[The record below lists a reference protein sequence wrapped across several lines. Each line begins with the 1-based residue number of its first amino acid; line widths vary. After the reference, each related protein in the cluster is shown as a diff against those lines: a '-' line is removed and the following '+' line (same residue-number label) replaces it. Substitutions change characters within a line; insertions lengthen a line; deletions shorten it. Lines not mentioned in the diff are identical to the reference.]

1 MPESIDILE
10 NNLLYENPKLLEV
23 LLIDHTTNK
32 NIFWATDSYIDYGKG
47 YGYNDNI
54 TVAAITG
61 KHGNIIMPRALKS
74 RSEQMRR
81 SRQMAEVFTPLWV
94 VKKMNNF
101 IDVEW
106 HTTPHYFD
114 NSQDSWKNYI
124 LTTILEIT
132 CGEAPFL
139 TSRYDTV
146 SGEPIDIN
154 NRVGMLDRKL
164 QVVNSNST
172 DKEWKHWAL
181 LALGSVYGYE
191 WQGDNLLLARESLLA
206 TFNEYH
212 EQRFGV
218 KPDKDTMLK
227 AAEIISWNIWQ
238 MDGLK
243 GVVPCSCYEQRTTE
257 TNLFSANTTTTIPC
271 QGCSQNNILLHN
283 GKRCRLSRWMLST
296 DNIPNMF
303 ECLYIDFINKKYI
316 TYHKTKLTMKFDFV
330 IGNPPYQESKEYTK
344 DLPLYHYFMDA
355 SYSIARNV
363 LLITPARFLFNAGQT
378 PKEWNKKMLSDPHL
392 KVLMYEQDS
401 SKVFPNTDIK
411 GGVVITYRNYKDNF
425 GAIDVFT
432 HTPELNTIL
441 HKVNSIPNEEIAKI
455 IYMSSCYRIKDTLF
469 EDFPIYKDYFSSGK
483 FLHSNIFD
491 KLPELFTDDIPSSV
505 DEYFQVYG
513 LQKGIGRTIHFMKRK
528 YVDYPN
534 NLSKWKVFVPKSNGS
549 GALGEVL
556 STPLI
561 GKPLIGKPLIGHTQ
575 TFMSIGCFD
584 TEQEAQNLLKYIKSK
599 FARTMLGV
607 LKVTQDNPPKTWKY
621 VPLQD
626 FTSSSDIDWTKSVH
640 EIDLQLY
647 DKYGLTAEER
657 NFIETNVKEM
667 D

>member
-212 EQRFGV
+212 EQHFGV

-227 AAEIISWNIWQ
+227 AAEIISWNVWQ

-283 GKRCRLSRWMLST
+283 GKRCRLSRWLLST

-561 GKPLIGKPLIGHTQ
+561 GKPLIGHTQ

>member
-227 AAEIISWNIWQ
+227 AAEIISWNVWQ

-283 GKRCRLSRWMLST
+283 GKRCRLSRWLLST

-330 IGNPPYQESKEYTK
+330 IGNPPYQQESNGANESDT
-344 DLPLYHYFMDA
+344 PLYHYFYDSTLA
-355 SYSIARNV
+355 VSDKV
-363 LLITPARFLFNAGQT
+363 ELITPARFLFNAGGT
-378 PKEWNKKMLSDPHL
+378 PSAWNNKMLRSEHF
-392 KVLMYEQDS
+392 KVLHYFQQS
-401 SKVFPNTDIK
+401 AQVFPNTDIK
-411 GGVVITYRNYKDNF
+411 GGVAISYYDANCKYEPIILFSQYSEIVSIFKKVRKISNDDLSSIITNRGLYRYSQSAYSEHPD
-425 GAIDVFT
+425 
-432 HTPELNTIL
+432 IL
-441 HKVNSIPNEEIAKI
+441 QRTADARIAP
-455 IYMSSCYRIKDTLF
+455 SSF
-469 EDFPIYKDYFSSGK
+469 ERM
-483 FLHSNIFD
+483 
-491 KLPELFTDDIPSSV
+491 PELFK
-505 DEYFQVYG
+505 DEEPYDNDKYVRIYG
-513 LQKGIGRTIHFMKRK
+513 LGNEGRVFKWFKEK
-528 YVDYPN
+528 YVKPIENINKY
-534 NLSKWKVFVPKSNGS
+534 KVVVPKANGS
-549 GALGEVL
+549 GTFGEVITNPVIL
-556 STPLI
+556 GPQI
-561 GKPLIGKPLIGHTQ
+561 GFTE
-575 TFMSIGCFD
+575 TFISIGE
-584 TEQEAQNLLKYIKSK
+584 TNEIEAKAILAYVKTK
-599 FARTMLGV
+599 FARAMLSI
-607 LKVTQDNPPKTWKY
+607 LKVTQNNAKPTWKY

-626 FTSSSDIDWTKSVH
+626 FTSSSDIDWTRSVH

>member
-227 AAEIISWNIWQ
+227 AAEIISWNVWQ

-330 IGNPPYQESKEYTK
+330 IGNPPYQEETNSDSTRMPPVYN
-344 DLPLYHYFMDA
+344 YFMDEA
-355 SYSIARNV
+355 YKVSMHS
-363 LLITPARFLFNAGQT
+363 LLITPARFLFNIGFT
-378 PKEWNKKMLSDPHL
+378 PKKWNNKMLNDNHF
-392 KVLMYEQDS
+392 KVLEYYQKS
-401 SKVFPNTDIK
+401 GNVFPNTDIK
-411 GGVVITYRNYKDNF
+411 GGIIISYYNEENKYEPIKVFTTYNSLNKILQKVTIKSNKSLTSLIYPALSYDVSDLMKKDNP
-425 GAIDVFT
+425 ALLDRLRTSAFT
-432 HTPELNTIL
+432 NLS
-441 HKVNSIPNEEIAKI
+441 SIFFEEQPSDKHEYIRLLGLLDGKRVMR
-455 IYMSSCYRIKDTLF
+455 YVR
-469 EDFPIYKDYFSSGK
+469 KDYI
-483 FLHSNIFD
+483 LD
-491 KLPELFTDDIPSSV
+491 KSKTLP
-505 DEYFQVYG
+505 
-513 LQKGIGRTIHFMKRK
+513 
-528 YVDYPN
+528 
-534 NLSKWKVFVPKSNGS
+534 KWKVFVPESNGS

-607 LKVTQDNPPKTWKY
+607 LKVTQHNPPKTWKY

>member
-491 KLPELFTDDIPSSV
+491 KLPELFTDDIPSSI

-534 NLSKWKVFVPKSNGS
+534 NLPKWKVFVPKSNGS

-556 STPLI
+556 ST
-561 GKPLIGKPLIGHTQ
+561 PLIGKPLIGHTQ

>member
-561 GKPLIGKPLIGHTQ
+561 GKPLIGHTQ

>member
-227 AAEIISWNIWQ
+227 AAEIISWNVWQ

-257 TNLFSANTTTTIPC
+257 TNLFSANTTTTILC

-561 GKPLIGKPLIGHTQ
+561 GKPLIGHTQ

-607 LKVTQDNPPKTWKY
+607 LKVTQHNPPKTWKY

>member
-227 AAEIISWNIWQ
+227 AAEIISWNVWQ

-243 GVVPCSCYEQRTTE
+243 GLVPCSCDEQRTTE

-561 GKPLIGKPLIGHTQ
+561 GKPLIGHTQ

-626 FTSSSDIDWTKSVH
+626 FTSSSDIDWTRSVH

>member
-227 AAEIISWNIWQ
+227 AAEIISWNVWQ

-561 GKPLIGKPLIGHTQ
+561 GKPLIGHTQ

-626 FTSSSDIDWTKSVH
+626 FTSSSDIDWTRSVH

>member
-227 AAEIISWNIWQ
+227 AAEIISWNVWQ

-469 EDFPIYKDYFSSGK
+469 EDFPIYKYYFSSGK

-556 STPLI
+556 ST
-561 GKPLIGKPLIGHTQ
+561 PLIGKPLIGHTQ

>member
-227 AAEIISWNIWQ
+227 AAEIISWNVWQ

-561 GKPLIGKPLIGHTQ
+561 GKPLIGHTQ

-607 LKVTQDNPPKTWKY
+607 LKVTQHNPPKTWKY

>member
-227 AAEIISWNIWQ
+227 AAEIISWNVWQ

-257 TNLFSANTTTTIPC
+257 TNLFSANTTTTILC

-561 GKPLIGKPLIGHTQ
+561 GKPLIGHTQ

>member
-227 AAEIISWNIWQ
+227 AAEIISWNVWQ

-271 QGCSQNNILLHN
+271 QGCSQNNIMLHN
-283 GKRCRLSRWMLST
+283 GKRCRLSRWLLST

-401 SKVFPNTDIK
+401 SKMFPNTDIK

-561 GKPLIGKPLIGHTQ
+561 GKPLIGHTQ

>member
-227 AAEIISWNIWQ
+227 AAEIISWNVWQ

-626 FTSSSDIDWTKSVH
+626 FTSSSDIDWTRSVH

>member
-561 GKPLIGKPLIGHTQ
+561 GHTQ

-607 LKVTQDNPPKTWKY
+607 LKVTQHNPPKTWKY

-626 FTSSSDIDWTKSVH
+626 FTSSSDIDWTRSVH

>member
-1 MPESIDILE
+1 
-10 NNLLYENPKLLEV
+10 
-23 LLIDHTTNK
+23 
-32 NIFWATDSYIDYGKG
+32 
-47 YGYNDNI
+47 
-54 TVAAITG
+54 
-61 KHGNIIMPRALKS
+61 
-74 RSEQMRR
+74 
-81 SRQMAEVFTPLWV
+81 
-94 VKKMNNF
+94 
-101 IDVEW
+101 
-106 HTTPHYFD
+106 
-114 NSQDSWKNYI
+114 
-124 LTTILEIT
+124 
-132 CGEAPFL
+132 
-139 TSRYDTV
+139 
-146 SGEPIDIN
+146 
-154 NRVGMLDRKL
+154 
-164 QVVNSNST
+164 
-172 DKEWKHWAL
+172 
-181 LALGSVYGYE
+181 
-191 WQGDNLLLARESLLA
+191 
-206 TFNEYH
+206 
-212 EQRFGV
+212 
-218 KPDKDTMLK
+218 
-227 AAEIISWNIWQ
+227 
-238 MDGLK
+238 
-243 GVVPCSCYEQRTTE
+243 
-257 TNLFSANTTTTIPC
+257 
-271 QGCSQNNILLHN
+271 
-283 GKRCRLSRWMLST
+283 
-296 DNIPNMF
+296 
-303 ECLYIDFINKKYI
+303 
-316 TYHKTKLTMKFDFV
+316 MKFDFV

-561 GKPLIGKPLIGHTQ
+561 GKPLIGHTQ

-626 FTSSSDIDWTKSVH
+626 FTSSSDIDWTRSVH